1 MHQIIQ
7 QKVFYKISMKYKDGK
22 WKSVVY
28 ISKSLNEMEKNYK
41 IYDKKMLVRIRE
53 LENQRHLLESTNFK
67 FKVQPDYKNLEYFIK
82 LQRLTRRQVY

>member
-1 MHQIIQ
+1 
-7 QKVFYKISMKYKDGK
+7 MKYKDGK

-53 LENQRHLLESTNFK
+53 LEN
-67 FKVQPDYKNLEYFIK
+67 
-82 LQRLTRRQVY
+82 